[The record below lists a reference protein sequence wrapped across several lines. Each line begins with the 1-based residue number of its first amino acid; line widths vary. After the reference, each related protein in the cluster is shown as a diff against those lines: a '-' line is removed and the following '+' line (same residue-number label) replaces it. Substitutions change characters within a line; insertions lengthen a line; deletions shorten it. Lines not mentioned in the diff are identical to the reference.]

1 MCNNSVARE
10 PTLRA
15 EKNKAIRSDTLVGFE
30 RRSTC
35 SIFSDRFCI
44 PPSFDSIAVVSNYSR
59 NGPTISSSLLSIPLE
74 LLPTDLHCFIHGLR
88 GHLYASFFFF
98 LSLSLSLGRVLQL
111 TAGTNAT
118 RSSLAGAKLR
128 KHRCARHIKSICRTV
143 KARQRTEPFRKSPKI
158 MNCRLPYLPSLPLS
172 KLPRSFE
179 WCNNKRQ
186 RNSLSS
192 WRIIAFVNSV
202 SVTLLYISRCCYYFE
217 SRIFLDR
224 RK

>member
-88 GHLYASFFFF
+88 GHRVFLF
-98 LSLSLSLGRVLQL
+98 LSLALSLS
-111 TAGTNAT
+111 
-118 RSSLAGAKLR
+118 RSGFVADCGYKRHSFI
-128 KHRCARHIKSICRTV
+128 ARGGQAS
-143 KARQRTEPFRKSPKI
+143 
-158 MNCRLPYLPSLPLS
+158 
-172 KLPRSFE
+172 
-179 WCNNKRQ
+179 
-186 RNSLSS
+186 
-192 WRIIAFVNSV
+192 
-202 SVTLLYISRCCYYFE
+202 
-217 SRIFLDR
+217 
-224 RK
+224 